1 MSSDHMLQAFQE
13 KENAMFISG
22 SKQGVQY
29 LVLKRPELPNNF

>member
-1 MSSDHMLQAFQE
+1 MIIIIIIKLKKK

-29 LVLKRPELPNNF
+29 LVLKTPELPNNF